1 MVGKQTIETLI
12 VGDLENR
19 AVLFSSGEAG
29 LEINN
34 DQLLLLTNIYTDE
47 NQY

>member
-19 AVLFSSGEAG
+19 AVLFSSAEDG

-34 DQLLLLTNIYTDE
+34 D
-47 NQY
+47 